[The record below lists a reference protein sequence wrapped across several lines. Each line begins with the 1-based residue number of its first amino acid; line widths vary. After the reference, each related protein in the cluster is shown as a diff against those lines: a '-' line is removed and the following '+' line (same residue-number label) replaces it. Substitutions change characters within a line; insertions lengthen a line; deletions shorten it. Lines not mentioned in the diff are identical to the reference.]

1 MINEY
6 IRKSINDYNL
16 RNLDKTL
23 LVLKG
28 FSPSSIGV
36 FSEEIPHSL
45 GIEKIFKD
53 EYLNISFLK
62 DNLNALLQ
70 EIIKISRPRF
80 ITYEEFVFLNSKVQ
94 LKDFIPSD
102 LNILII
108 NNNLSF
114 NKVLLIE
121 EANQLEN
128 LDIENETAEEGILK
142 ENFSDGIYSEVLR
155 QGDHLWAQF
164 VDINTEKK
172 YKEID
177 LINLNSVEESWDRQE
192 IALDINNRT
201 LTYEGS
207 DFYNFLWD
215 ITQGKDF
222 NSNELVILTDNHKAY
237 GLLQKQELLA
247 IKTFMNLNN
256 VKVVFGKLPIDTLP
270 NPRID
275 FSNILKKYWQ
285 SNSFRNLNFYEKPDY
300 NRDLVMTDQGRLIEF
315 IVSQVEKSQSNE
327 SFRDI
332 FITAPT
338 GSGKSILFEIPAIYL
353 HEKYN
358 YVTIVISPLIALMHD
373 QVEGL
378 EKKGIDIA
386 CYINS
391 ELSIYQKE
399 EILNKIK
406 NGEKSIVYISPEML
420 LSYSI
425 EHFIGDRKIGLFVI
439 DESHLVTTW
448 GRDFRVDYWFLGR
461 YITNNRKKTG
471 QVFPMLALTATAVY
485 GGDSDIVFQTVESL
499 NMKNE
504 RIFLGNVRRDNIS
517 FDIVHHKE
525 LEESN
530 HEEWKTKVTRDF
542 IIKTIGEGNKA
553 IVYCPYKSQIRD
565 LSYGFAGDQILSKIG
580 IYHSEVGKEEKQ
592 FTVEDFQ
599 SGNKKVILATKAFG
613 MGVDIS
619 DIKYVYHYAPS
630 GTLADYVQEIGRC
643 ARQKDIEG
651 VAKTDFNEK
660 DLKYTKILHGLSAIR
675 QYHARYVL
683 EKLFSIFEE
692 NKRQNFLV
700 SVQDFAYIWGNSK
713 DIDNKVKSTLMLL
726 EKDLLNKF
734 NYYVLIVRPK
744 SLFSKGYLCVKEDRA
759 DEFEREYG
767 KYIHKISS
775 IQQAERF
782 GGGGSY
788 RSSEAIVRDIGPT
801 YEIDLKLLW
810 ENMFQD
816 ISFPSLKH
824 EFFNGTLF
832 KGFEE
837 NVFTRYK
844 ITISIKNDKI
854 TTLAKIESIFEVI
867 KEVLSSFGENYFT
880 KEEFQKKLRDKIGDR
895 VLSKRITDLFMSI
908 FSHNPISMYDSNSY
922 QVGAFL
928 QEKSTKDGV
937 RFKVIKNSVQ
947 HVISG
952 TVRAIDSL
960 FEGIDLNEKESF
972 INTKSDISSDWTMKG
987 AFILEAFKL
996 GNYMLE
1002 GGKEPQVFIRIN
1014 YPTAIRRLAENSEKY
1029 TNGLIQDIEK
1039 RHAISVDIVQDF
1051 LSEDLNTDEKWT
1063 FIEDY
1068 FLGKK

>member
-1 MINEY
+1 MINDF
-6 IRKSINDYNL
+6 ICKSIEDYNL
-16 RNLDKTL
+16 RNLGKTL

-28 FSPSSIGV
+28 FSPSSIRA
-36 FSEEIPHSL
+36 FSKEFPHPL
-45 GIEKIFKD
+45 GID
-53 EYLNISFLK
+53 QALQGEYLNIKFLK
-62 DNLNALLQ
+62 ENLNKLLQ
-70 EIIKISRPRF
+70 KIISLSRPEI
-80 ITYEEFVFLNSKVQ
+80 ITYEEFVFLNNKIQ

-102 LNILII
+102 INILII
-108 NNNLSF
+108 NNNLSS
-114 NKVLLIE
+114 NKVPLIE

-164 VDINTEKK
+164 VDINTEKT

-177 LINLNSVEESWDRQE
+177 IIYFDSVKYSLDRQE
-192 IALDINNRT
+192 IGGNNYNKI

-207 DFYNFLWD
+207 DFYNFLWNINQD
-215 ITQGKDF
+215 YDLEI
-222 NSNELVILTDNHKAY
+222 NELVILIENQRAY
-237 GLLQKQELLA
+237 SILQKEELLA
-247 IKTFMNLNN
+247 LKTFLEINK
-256 VKVVFGKLPIDTLP
+256 VKVIFGKLPVDTLP
-270 NPRID
+270 SPRSEFFD
-275 FSNILKKYWQ
+275 ILGKYWR
-285 SNSFRNLNFYEKPDY
+285 SDSFRDLNIYEKPDY
-300 NRDLVMTDQGRLIEF
+300 NRDLVTMDQGKIIEY
-315 IVSQVEKSQSNE
+315 IVSQVEKSQSND

-338 GSGKSILFEIPAIYL
+338 GSGKSILFQIPAIYL
-353 HEKYN
+353 HKKFN
-358 YVTIVISPLIALMHD
+358 FVTIVISPLIALMHD

-378 EKKGIDIA
+378 EKMGIDIA

-406 NGEKSIVYISPEML
+406 NGEKSIIYISPEML

-425 EHFIGDRKIGLFVI
+425 EHFIGERKIGLFVI

-461 YITNNRKKTG
+461 YITNNRKKAG

-485 GGDSDIVFQTVESL
+485 GGDSDIVFQTIESL

-525 LEESN
+525 LKESH

-542 IIKTIGEGNKA
+542 ILKTIEEENKA
-553 IVYCPYKSQIRD
+553 IVYCPYKSHIKD
-565 LSYGFAGDQILSKIG
+565 LSYGFAGDKVLSKIG
-580 IYHSEVGKEEKQ
+580 TYHSEVDKEEKQ

-599 SGNKKVILATKAFG
+599 NGNKKVILATKAFG

-619 DIKYVYHYAPS
+619 DIKYIYHYAPS

-643 ARQKDIEG
+643 ARQSGIDG

-726 EKDLLNKF
+726 EKDLVNRY
-734 NYYVLIVRPK
+734 NYNVLIVRPK
-744 SLFSKGYLCVKEDRA
+744 SLFSKGYLCVKEEKA
-759 DEFEREYG
+759 NQFEEKFG
-767 KYIHKISS
+767 KYIQRISS

-782 GGGGSY
+782 GGRGSY

-810 ENMFQD
+810 ENMFQE

-824 EFFNGTLF
+824 EFFSGTLF
-832 KGFEE
+832 EGFEE
-837 NVFTRYK
+837 DVFTRYK
-844 ITISIKNDKI
+844 ITLSLKNDKV
-854 TTLAKIESIFEVI
+854 TTLAKVESIFEVI

-880 KEEFQKKLRDKIGDR
+880 KEEFQKRLREKIGDR
-895 VLSKRITDLFMSI
+895 ALSKRITDLFMSI
-908 FSHNPISMYDSNSY
+908 FSHNPISMYGSSSY
-922 QVGAFL
+922 QIGAFL
-928 QEKSTKDGV
+928 QEKNTKDGA

-947 HVISG
+947 HVISA
-952 TVRAIDSL
+952 TVRSIDSL
-960 FEGIDLNEKESF
+960 FSGIDSHEKETF
-972 INTKSDISSDWTMKG
+972 INTTSDISGDWTMKG

-1014 YPTAIRRLAENSEKY
+1014 YPTAIRRLSENSDQY

-1039 RHAISVDIVQDF
+1039 RHDISVNVVQNF
-1051 LSEDLNTDEKWT
+1051 LSEDLSNDGRWT